1 MSTMPQSLALTM
13 PVGSRGTAVACRG
26 LDIVVAGLLLLLLL
40 PALLIV
46 AVAIRIESPGHVLFR
61 QRRLGRGLEA
71 FTMNKFR
78 TMRTG
83 TGDTAHRSHVLGLIG
98 HDQGGRRPMTKLE
111 EDSRITRVGRFLR
124 RTSLDEVPQLINVL
138 RGEMSLVGPRPP
150 IQYEVDHYPVA
161 AFQRFAVM
169 PGITGLWQVSGRSQL
184 SFTEMIA
191 LDAEYVRRRS
201 FWLNLSILLRTPLV
215 VLRGHGAA

>member
-1 MSTMPQSLALTM
+1 
-13 PVGSRGTAVACRG
+13 
-26 LDIVVAGLLLLLLL
+26 
-40 PALLIV
+40 
-46 AVAIRIESPGHVLFR
+46 
-61 QRRLGRGLEA
+61 
-71 FTMNKFR
+71 
-78 TMRTG
+78 
-83 TGDTAHRSHVLGLIG
+83 
-98 HDQGGRRPMTKLE
+98 
-111 EDSRITRVGRFLR
+111 
-124 RTSLDEVPQLINVL
+124 
-138 RGEMSLVGPRPP
+138 
-150 IQYEVDHYPVA
+150 VA